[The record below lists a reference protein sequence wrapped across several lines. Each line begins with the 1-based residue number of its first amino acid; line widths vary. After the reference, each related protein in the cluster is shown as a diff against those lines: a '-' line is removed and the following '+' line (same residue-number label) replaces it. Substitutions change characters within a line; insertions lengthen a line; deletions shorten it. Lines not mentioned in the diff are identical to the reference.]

1 MPIGQL
7 FNSSINN
14 YNLQVYSRKFK
25 VIGFRLLVYYAYAL
39 YRYSDF
45 TTLLTH
51 HGQTQSLLLLIFFPS
66 SLYPIYPIIDI
77 SLQLFYIPSPNSC
90 KFFKKILSIL
100 KKTKKAPAYLTKT
113 IIFFIVVSSDLF
125 ISSPCF
131 LIITTSL
138 SHLQYSLRNHL
149 LPTGKNI
156 GKVKTLDKI
165 PFRVSPIRGD

>member
-1 MPIGQL
+1 LPIGQL

-100 KKTKKAPAYLTKT
+100 KKNKKGPGLSYQNHYLFYSGLFGF
-113 IIFFIVVSSDLF
+113 IHFFSLFFNNNNIF
-125 ISSPCF
+125 ISSSIF
-131 LIITTSL
+131 FTQS
-138 SHLQYSLRNHL
+138 
-149 LPTGKNI
+149 
-156 GKVKTLDKI
+156 
-165 PFRVSPIRGD
+165 SPPNR